1 MDHYARSPPK
11 IEGMV
16 SLKVDNL
23 AYRTT
28 IDDLRRVF
36 SRYGEVGDIYI
47 PRDPYTFESR
57 GFAFVRYCTDYE
69 ADDAIR
75 GMDGR
80 RIDGREIRV
89 QRAKY
94 GRPNP
99 NRRRRST
106 SPRRNGRRSRSFS
119 PMRDRRPSSRGRRD
133 DRFAGPPPP
142 RRFSRSDSRERR

>member
-1 MDHYARSPPK
+1 MERYAKSPPR

-28 IDDLRRVF
+28 IEDLRRVF
-36 SRYGEVGDIYI
+36 SRYGEVGDVYI

-57 GFAFVRYCTDYE
+57 GFAFVRYPTDRE
-69 ADDAIR
+69 ADSAIR
-75 GMDGR
+75 EMDGR

-94 GRPNP
+94 GRPNS
-99 NRRRRST
+99 RRMRRSR

-119 PMRDRRPSSRGRRD
+119 PGRDRRPPRGRMN
-133 DRFAGPPPP
+133 DRFPPPP
-142 RRFSRSDSRERR
+142 RRFSRSDSREPR